1 MRVIGTAGHVDH
13 GKTAL
18 IQALTGMDADRLPE
32 EKARGM
38 TTDLG
43 FAWYEDEE
51 GQPIGVVDVPGHER
65 YLRNMVAG
73 AWGLDLALLL
83 IAADD
88 GWMPQTELHASILA
102 SLGIAG
108 LIALISKADLAGE
121 ARLSELE
128 ADLGGRLGS
137 IFGRPVP
144 VLRVAATQGRG
155 ITELKAAI
163 SAELRTLPVPEP
175 AKAYYYLD
183 RSFKV
188 RAGGTVVTGTLRGG
202 PIAAG
207 DRLTLWPRG
216 EPLKVKGVQSYRVGR
231 ERAEAGS
238 RAALAVPALKDEY
251 ARGQLLT
258 DPALIPLSGRDFLC
272 KLLPLPGGDTLC
284 PGDKKGRPFIRPG
297 VEAELALGSAK
308 TDATL
313 WPIKDS
319 PFLRVRAGEAIACPP
334 GFPFVLLRKGG
345 AELIGRGLVVSA
357 GTVPGAAAGGKAG
370 ARQESSAGGIAPG
383 QASGAVSGA
392 AGGVKPG
399 ARQGSPAGGPER
411 EPGRGLGSTLR
422 RADEAAASLR
432 AAGLKGSAGAIL
444 AACAE
449 LFARDYG
456 ELASYPGFES
466 LPDEALA
473 AAALLRVGPYLVA
486 RERYS
491 STREVLQ
498 RLASKPGGMNRAEA
512 DSAAALPP
520 ALTGAALA
528 ALEREGALVK
538 EAASWKRPG
547 SEPELSP
554 AQGLLLKRLA
564 AAGKEGLE
572 PGKSAPSADAAA
584 LKELCS
590 LRKAQVLDGGIFL
603 ERKLYD
609 GLVAAVLR
617 GRKPSDRFSVSEA
630 KERTGLSRKYILPLL
645 NRMESEGYVKRWNDE
660 RTVVKL
666 P

>member
-73 AWGLDLALLL
+73 AWGIDLALLL

-108 LIALISKADLAGE
+108 LIAVISKADLADE
-121 ARLSELE
+121 ARLDELE
-128 ADLGGRLGS
+128 AELGGRLS
-137 IFGRPVP
+137 AMFGRSAP

-155 ITELKAAI
+155 IAELKAAI
-163 SAELRTLPVPEP
+163 SSELRALPMPEP
-175 AKAYYYLD
+175 SKAYYYLD
-183 RSFKV
+183 RSFKA
-188 RAGGTVVTGTLRGG
+188 RTGGTVVTGTLRGG
-202 PIAAG
+202 SIAAG

-216 EPLKVKGVQSYRVGR
+216 EPIKVKGVQSYRIGR

-251 ARGQLLT
+251 ARGQLLA

-272 KLLPLPGGDTLC
+272 KLLPLPGSDTLC
-284 PGDKKGRPFIRPG
+284 PGDKKGRPLIRPG

-319 PFLRVRAGEAIACPP
+319 PFLRVRSGEAVACPP

-345 AELIGRGLVVSA
+345 AELIGRGIAL
-357 GTVPGAAAGGKAG
+357 AGGKDG
-370 ARQESSAGGIAPG
+370 GQEKKSHGKLHNTLCLAD
-383 QASGAVSGA
+383 QASVAL
-392 AGGVKPG
+392 
-399 ARQGSPAGGPER
+399 Q
-411 EPGRGLGSTLR
+411 
-422 RADEAAASLR
+422 
-432 AAGLKGSAGAIL
+432 AAGLSGKAGVILSAMV
-444 AACAE
+444 E
-449 LFARDYG
+449 LFTRDYG
-456 ELASYPGFES
+456 ELASYPGYES
-466 LPDEALA
+466 LPDGTLA
-473 AAALLRVGPYLVA
+473 AAGLVRAGSYLVA
-486 RERYS
+486 RERYAS
-491 STREVLQ
+491 VREILL

-520 ALTGAALA
+520 PLTGAALA
-528 ALEREGALVK
+528 ALEREGSLVK
-538 EAASWKRPG
+538 EAAVWKRPG

-554 AQGLLLKRLA
+554 AQKLLLARLT

-572 PGKSAPSADAAA
+572 PGKSASSADAAA

-590 LRKAQVLDGGIFL
+590 LRKAQVLEGGIFL
-603 ERKLYD
+603 FSMATYD
-609 GLVAAVLR
+609 DKKIIYSMYRVSKKHGTSSRSSRTYPSVLLLRRQDRRHRPQRLGQVEPPPHTVRR
-617 GRKPSDRFSVSEA
+617 GRRV
-630 KERTGLSRKYILPLL
+630 
-645 NRMESEGYVKRWNDE
+645 
-660 RTVVKL
+660 
-666 P
+666 